1 MARIRVLDALS
12 GGKKRFSLEVI
23 PPLRGGDMDSIMRAV
38 EATMP
43 WQPAFVSVTD
53 HARSTTSPDCEGES
67 VVPRPRPGTLGT
79 AVAIR
84 ERFDIA
90 TVPHLV
96 AVGADRLS
104 TEDLLIDLHW
114 SDFHDLFVVRG
125 DEGKATQAKGE
136 IQPEGDG
143 AKPSAVESESK
154 RIDEACAEP
163 DVYETALDLVSHVA
177 DLNEGRYTP
186 PVQGKPTS
194 FVVGVAGYPEKH
206 ITAPSLAVDMDRL
219 AEKLRAGASFV
230 ITQMVFDAEHYRRFV
245 REVRRRGFSIPI
257 IPGLKP
263 ILRHS
268 SLSLIPATFSV
279 ELPRALIVAME
290 EARSPAEERLVGTEW
305 AVRIAHDLLDAGAP
319 CIQYFTMGR
328 GEAMKD
334 ILRSTFG

>member
-1 MARIRVLDALS
+1 MSITRVLDALS

-23 PPLRGGDMDSIMRAV
+23 PPLRGGDMESILHAV
-38 EATMP
+38 ESAMP

-53 HARSTTSPDCEGES
+53 HARGQGVRGAGGES
-67 VVPRPRPGTLGT
+67 SMAPRPRPGTLGT

-84 ERFDIA
+84 ERFGIA

-96 AVGADRLS
+96 GLGAERLA

-114 SDFHDLFVVRG
+114 SGFHDLFVVRG
-125 DEGKATQAKGE
+125 DDGNPS
-136 IQPEGDG
+136 PEGPARPIPAEG
-143 AKPSAVESESK
+143 N
-154 RIDEACAEP
+154 CAEGAP
-163 DVYETALDLVSHVA
+163 PAYPAAVDLVRHIA
-177 DLNEGRYTP
+177 DLNAGRYSP
-186 PVQGKPTS
+186 PVQGRPTD

-206 ITAPSLAVDMDRL
+206 SAAPSFEADMDRL
-219 AEKLRAGASFV
+219 SDKIRAGASFV
-230 ITQMVFDAEHYRRFV
+230 ITQMVFDAEHYRRIV
-245 REVRRRGFSIPI
+245 RELRRRGLSCPV

-268 SLSLIPATFSV
+268 SLALIPSTFFV
-279 ELPRALIVAME
+279 ELPGPLIAAME
-290 EARSPAEERLVGTEW
+290 EARSPAEERRVGTEW

-328 GEAMKD
+328 GDAMKD